1 MRFPTKQEL
10 FGAAKWEIIGWAF
23 VTDVTMS
30 VPNRQEGERGS
41 QVTLPLRNL
50 ACQSVTLDRR
60 IISRGL
66 NPSMLV
72 HSKHISIQRDVSIA

>member
-1 MRFPTKQEL
+1 MCFPTKQEL
-10 FGAAKWEIIGWAF
+10 FGTVKRAIIGWAF
-23 VTDVTMS
+23 VTAVTMS
-30 VPNRQEGERGS
+30 VPNLQEGGRGS

-60 IISRGL
+60 IISGGL

-72 HSKHISIQRDVSIA
+72 HFEHRSIQRDVSIA

>member
-1 MRFPTKQEL
+1 MCFPTKQEL
-10 FGAAKWEIIGWAF
+10 FGGAKRDIIDWAF
-23 VTDVTMS
+23 VTDVTIS
-30 VPNRQEGERGS
+30 VPNHQEGGRES

-60 IISRGL
+60 IISGGF

-72 HSKHISIQRDVSIA
+72 RFEHRSTQMDVSIA